1 MTNGIKVK
9 TVVAKTLGDILQYPD
24 HYVCFPQLF
33 EKDSALASTVDGRK
47 IIKAGTVFP
56 SNDENAKGLVFQD
69 VDVTDGDQNA
79 AVLVHG
85 FVNSAK
91 LPEAVSNEA
100 KKAMPAIVFFP
111 VDAVVYAVDTPEA
124 DPDGGNFETSVDV
137 ELSCGTEGADIYY
150 TTNGSTPTA
159 ASTKYTG
166 TAITLSATTTVKAI
180 AIKAGIS
187 SDVMSKTFTKT
198 N

>member
-1 MTNGIKVK
+1 MKVK
-9 TVVAKTLGDILQYPD
+9 TIQAGTLGNILQFPD
-24 HYVCFPQLF
+24 HYVNVAQYF
-33 EKDSALASTVDGRK
+33 EKDSALAVVEDGRK

-79 AVLVHG
+79 ALLIHG

-100 KKAMPAIVFFP
+100 KKVLKQITFFP
-111 VDAVVYAVDTPEA
+111 IDAVVYTVDSPIA
-124 DPDGGNFETSVDV
+124 NPDGGNFETSVDV
-137 ELSCGTEGADIYY
+137 ELSCGTEGAKIYF
-150 TTNGSTPTA
+150 TTDGSTPTTE
-159 ASTKYTG
+159 STEYTG
-166 TAITLSATTTVKAI
+166 TAITLEATTTLKAI
-180 AIKAGIS
+180 AVKAGIV
-187 SDVMSKTFTKT
+187 SDIMSKTFTKT

>member
-1 MTNGIKVK
+1 MKVK
-9 TVVAKTLGDILQYPD
+9 TTDAKTLGNILKFTG
-24 HYVCFPQLF
+24 HYVNVAQFF
-33 EKDSALASTVDGRK
+33 EKDSALAVVEDGRK

-79 AVLVHG
+79 ALLIHG

-100 KKAMPAIVFFP
+100 KKVLKQITFFP
-111 VDAVVYAVDTPEA
+111 IDAVVYTVDSPIA
-124 DPDGGNFETSVDV
+124 NPDGGNFETSVDV
-137 ELSCGTEGADIYY
+137 ELSCGTEGAKIYF
-150 TTNGSTPTA
+150 TTDGSTPTTE
-159 ASTKYTG
+159 STEYTG
-166 TAITLSATTTVKAI
+166 TAITLEATTTLKAI
-180 AIKAGIS
+180 AVKAGIV
-187 SDVMSKTFTKT
+187 SDIMSKTFTKT

>member
-100 KKAMPAIVFFP
+100 KKAMPAIVLFP
-111 VDAVVYAVDTPEA
+111 VDAVVYAVDTPIA
-124 DPDGGNFETSVDV
+124 DPDGGNFTGSVEV
-137 ELSCGTEGADIYY
+137 ELSCGTEGAEIYY
-150 TTNGSTPTA
+150 TTNGSNPTS
-159 ASTKYTG
+159 ASTKYTEP
-166 TAITLSATTTVKAI
+166 ITLSATTTVKAI

-187 SDVMSKTFTKT
+187 SEIMSKTFTKQ
-198 N
+198 

>member
-1 MTNGIKVK
+1 MTNGMKVK
-9 TVVAKTLGDILQYPD
+9 TVVAKTLGDILQFPD
-24 HYVCFPQLF
+24 HYVNVAQLF
-33 EKDSALASTVDGRK
+33 EKDSALAVTEDGRK

-56 SNDENAKGLVFQD
+56 SNDENAQGLVFQD

-79 AVLVHG
+79 ALLVHG

-91 LPEAVSNEA
+91 LPTAVSNDA
-100 KKAMPAIVFFP
+100 KKALKQITFFP
-111 VDAVVYAVDTPEA
+111 IDPVVFAVDTPEA

-137 ELSCGTEGADIYY
+137 ELSCGTAGAKIYY
-150 TTNGSTPTA
+150 TIDGSTPTED
-159 ASTKYTG
+159 STEYEE
-166 TAITLSATTTVKAI
+166 AITLSATITVKAI
-180 AIKAGIS
+180 AIKAGIA

>member
-1 MTNGIKVK
+1 MKVK
-9 TVVAKTLGDILQYPD
+9 TTQAGTLGEILQFPD
-24 HYVCFPQLF
+24 HYVCFAQYF
-33 EKDSALASTVDGRK
+33 KKDSALATVVDGRK

-100 KKAMPAIVFFP
+100 KKVLKQITFFP
-111 VDAVVYAVDTPEA
+111 IDAVAYTVDTPEA

-137 ELSCGTEGADIYY
+137 ELSCGTDGAKIYY
-150 TTNGSTPTA
+150 TTDGSTPTA
-159 ASTKYTG
+159 ASTEYTG
-166 TAITLSATTTVKAI
+166 TAITLEATTTLKAI
-180 AIKAGIS
+180 AIKAGIA

>member
-1 MTNGIKVK
+1 MTNGMKVK
-9 TVVAKTLGDILQYPD
+9 TVVAQTLGEILQFPD
-24 HYVCFPQLF
+24 HYVCFAQLL
-33 EKDSALASTVDGRK
+33 EKDSALATTVDGRK
-47 IIKAGTVFP
+47 IVKAGTVFP

-111 VDAVVYAVDTPEA
+111 VDAVVYGVDTPIA
-124 DPDGGNFETSVDV
+124 DPDGGTFEESVEV
-137 ELSCGTEGADIYY
+137 ELSCGTEGATIYY
-150 TTNGSTPTA
+150 TTDGNTPTS
-159 ASTKYTG
+159 ASTEYTA
-166 TAITLSATTTVKAI
+166 AIELSATTTIKAI

-187 SDVMSKTFTKT
+187 SDVMSKTFTKQ
-198 N
+198 

>member
-1 MTNGIKVK
+1 MKVK
-9 TVVAKTLGDILQYPD
+9 TIQAETLGEILQFPD
-24 HYVCFPQLF
+24 HYVCFAQYF
-33 EKDSALASTVDGRK
+33 EKDSALAIVVDGRK

-91 LPEAVSNEA
+91 LPETVSNEA
-100 KKAMPAIVFFP
+100 KKVLKQITFFP
-111 VDAVVYAVDTPEA
+111 IDAVVYTVDTPVA
-124 DPDGGNFETSVDV
+124 NPDGGNFETSVDV
-137 ELSCGTEGADIYY
+137 TLSCGTDGAKIYY
-150 TTNGSTPTA
+150 TTDGNTPTTE
-159 ASTKYTG
+159 STEYTG
-166 TAITLSATTTVKAI
+166 TAITLEATTTLKAI
-180 AIKAGIS
+180 AVKEGIVS
-187 SDVMSKTFTKT
+187 EVMSKTFTKT

>member
-1 MTNGIKVK
+1 MTNGMKVK
-9 TVVAKTLGDILQYPD
+9 TVIAKTLGDILQFPD
-24 HYVCFPQLF
+24 HYVNFAQLF
-33 EKDSALASTVDGRK
+33 KKDSPLAVVEDGRK

-91 LPEAVSNEA
+91 LPAEVSNEA

-111 VDAVVYAVDTPEA
+111 VDAVVYGVDTPIA

-137 ELSCGTEGADIYY
+137 ELSCGTEGAKIYY
-150 TTNGSTPTA
+150 TTDGSTPTA
-159 ASTKYTG
+159 ASTKYTE
-166 TAITLSATTTVKAI
+166 AITLSATTTVKAI